1 MIDLLQGILVIASFF
16 GVLYAPFHY
25 LDQYASAEAKA
36 KARMAIRAGQSTTDT
51 KPLSSLLE
59 SFFGPK
65 HFTVRC
71 FALSSATSL
80 VFTFLFLG
88 MVHAYVLDL
97 ATYLGNYR
105 VRVTAA
111 EVHLREAQKGLISVL
126 DFLVPTLEKIDDPEA
141 RVRLEDLR
149 AKRQELE
156 AMLNTPFPTGTYLLL
171 WMTLSVAIS
180 MNLLCDY
187 FALGKTRIILKRIS
201 ATESPIAIGGY
212 LFIDLILAVII
223 WIVSIAIF
231 LLINTDAFLAW
242 AKETPSL
249 VSVIGIVSLASTV
262 ATSIWIYTFLAG
274 GFLSIYLRRF
284 LRFLLRGTTSLIS
297 PEKHTFKVIG
307 IVGSVAIV
315 LVVAVSLLVLRLAR

>member
-1 MIDLLQGILVIASFF
+1 
-16 GVLYAPFHY
+16 
-25 LDQYASAEAKA
+25 
-36 KARMAIRAGQSTTDT
+36 
-51 KPLSSLLE
+51 
-59 SFFGPK
+59 
-65 HFTVRC
+65 
-71 FALSSATSL
+71 
-80 VFTFLFLG
+80 
-88 MVHAYVLDL
+88 
-97 ATYLGNYR
+97 
-105 VRVTAA
+105 
-111 EVHLREAQKGLISVL
+111 
-126 DFLVPTLEKIDDPEA
+126 LEKIDDPEA